1 MKIVVLESLS
11 VGEDISWEPLRQFG
25 ELTLCRDLTQNDIKE
40 AIKDADI
47 IIPNKLLI
55 NKEVLSGSS
64 VKAVFEA
71 ATGYNN
77 IDTDYCHKNNIT
89 VANVSG
95 YATNSVVQHTIA
107 LLLSLYEKIDY
118 YNTFVKDGT
127 YSSTNNFSHFGRT
140 FNELCGKRWG
150 IAGLGAIGRKVATI
164 ATAFGCEVVYYS
176 ASGNTYD
183 VPYKA
188 VDFDTFLS
196 TCDVITIHC
205 PLNGTTKDMFNYEA
219 FKKMQPHAVLVN
231 VARGPIVNEDDLV
244 RAINE
249 NLIAGAALDVFKTEP
264 IKKDSPLLSIK
275 DNSRLIMTPHNAWG
289 SVESRTCLI
298 EELCKNIQAYING
311 QERNLV

>member
-40 AIKDADI
+40 TIKDADI

-95 YATNSVVQHTIA
+95 YSTNSVVQHTIA

-127 YSSTNNFSHFGRT
+127 YSSTIISVTLAELSMIMWKKMGNCRT
-140 FNELCGKRWG
+140 WR
-150 IAGLGAIGRKVATI
+150 IGRKVATV

-196 TCDVITIHC
+196 ICDVITIHC
-205 PLNGTTKDMFNYEA
+205 PLNSTTKDMFNYEA

-249 NLIAGAALDVFKTEP
+249 NLIAGAALDVFKTNQL
-264 IKKDSPLLSIK
+264 KKTVRCFP
-275 DNSRLIMTPHNAWG
+275 
-289 SVESRTCLI
+289 
-298 EELCKNIQAYING
+298 
-311 QERNLV
+311 